1 MSQTFPSFSAWRFLR
16 RVSMRAMFLSL
27 ALSAP
32 FASAS
37 VIYTQGHVTTVTDV
51 LNSGTLVV
59 ANNLGSGAPST
70 TVNGVAFGNS
80 AANLGGMAN
89 GGGDFSTQFTSGG
102 PLDLLLSGLAFQYGG
117 TSSLSLTGLSAGTD
131 YMLQLFLANQV
142 NATGKTSRVTVQGQ
156 IYNLLNF
163 GNGAD
168 YLRISFT
175 ALSGTEVI
183 NFGNGSGSEPDRM
196 VLNAYALSTAGSS
209 SVPEPGS
216 LALLGIGLLGL
227 GLGKRRSSR

>member
-1 MSQTFPSFSAWRFLR
+1 MNQTFPLFSAWRPLR
-16 RVSMRAMFLSL
+16 RISMGAMFLSL
-27 ALSAP
+27 VMSAP
-32 FASAS
+32 LVSAS
-37 VIYTQGHVTTVTDV
+37 VIYTQGQVTTVTDV

-59 ANNLGSGAPST
+59 ANNLGSGAPPV

-80 AANLGGMAN
+80 SANLGGMAN
-89 GGGDFSTQFTSGG
+89 GGGDFSTQFTAGS

-117 TSSLSLTGLSAGTD
+117 MSSLSLTGLTAGTD
-131 YMLQLFLANQV
+131 YMLQLFLENQV
-142 NATGKTSRVTVQGQ
+142 NSTGKTSRVTVQGQ

-168 YLRISFT
+168 YLRVSFT

-183 NFGNGSGSEPDRM
+183 NFGNGSGNEPDRM
-196 VLNAYALSTAGSS
+196 VLNAYALSTAGAS

-216 LALLGIGLLGL
+216 LALLGLGLLGL
-227 GLGKRRSSR
+227 GLGRRKQA